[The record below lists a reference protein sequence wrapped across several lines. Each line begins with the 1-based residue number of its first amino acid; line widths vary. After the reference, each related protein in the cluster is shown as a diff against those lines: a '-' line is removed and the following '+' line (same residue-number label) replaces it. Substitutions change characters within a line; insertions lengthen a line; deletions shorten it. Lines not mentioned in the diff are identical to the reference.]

1 MDDKMHKMFYVCLLV
16 FINFL
21 WAATMP
27 ATKVAVSHAGPV
39 TVTFWVFLFASVV
52 IFPFFLYEKRKFN
65 PKSPGSSKK
74 KGSLVN
80 WLRFTTLS
88 VFGILPPSILLAWGL
103 DRSLAINGSVLSLLI
118 PIQMALLAGI
128 LLKERMTW
136 VRWASF
142 VAAIAGI
149 LIISDFEWKTV
160 GIFEGKYL
168 FGNFLIFLGGCGS
181 SFYNTY
187 AKKLMADYT
196 PLQVVLYG
204 YLLALVFSAGLL
216 VWIEPEGMSNFLT
229 FGLATWISIGVLSVL
244 TWGLGVTLFIWMLT
258 KFEVTQLSVS
268 IYLLP
273 VFGVLQSTIVLR
285 EKITSPM
292 VMGGLLVLL
301 ATYLIT
307 SYENRT
313 KEGLALEGKE
323 ISSRNLNS

>member
-1 MDDKMHKMFYVCLLV
+1 MHKIFYLCLLV

-27 ATKVAVSHAGPV
+27 ATKVAVSQAGPV

-52 IFPFFLYEKRKFN
+52 VFPFFLYEKRKLN
-65 PKSPGSSKK
+65 LKLAGSSTKK
-74 KGSLVN
+74 DGLGN
-80 WLRFTTLS
+80 WLRFTALS
-88 VFGILPPSILLAWGL
+88 VFGILTSSIIVGWGL

-118 PIQMALLAGI
+118 PIQMVLLAGI

-160 GIFEGKYL
+160 GIFKGKYL

-187 AKKLMADYT
+187 AKKLMTDYT

-244 TWGLGVTLFIWMLT
+244 TWGLGVTLFVWMLT

-273 VFGVLQSTIVLR
+273 VFGVLQSTIVLK
-285 EKITSPM
+285 EKITPPM
-292 VMGGLLVLL
+292 VIGGLLVLL

-313 KEGLALEGKE
+313 KG
-323 ISSRNLNS
+323 SSLLKSKKGYHESQNLSP